1 MPKWADEAEALE
13 AELRDTR
20 ASQAPAESARERAT
34 RHLSEE
40 ALQSHNRAGN
50 MGPYSFPSLI
60 NEFRRAPN
68 SALVTW
74 CLVIWADR
82 TLPEQVALIK
92 ESSSKEK
99 DANSPV
105 DLLDVVSRRARVA
118 FAIAEHFRALLILAD
133 AERARDT
140 ELFHLE
146 MAESRGRGK

>member
-1 MPKWADEAEALE
+1 MHGEGSPMWDRRAMWVLVSLGALVSMSLSCHSQPKVNAMDVDQARKWADEAEALE

-99 DANSPV
+99 DA
-105 DLLDVVSRRARVA
+105 
-118 FAIAEHFRALLILAD
+118 
-133 AERARDT
+133 
-140 ELFHLE
+140 
-146 MAESRGRGK
+146 